1 MIARSAVVWAGAA
14 LLSACAPAAAPAQ
27 RAAPVIVSLNP
38 CTDAILADIAPAHLA
53 AISHYSHDP
62 AGSSMPPGLA
72 ARFPSVSAN
81 AEEVAALKPDIVVA
95 SVFLPPATEQ
105 AFARMGLRVFKTGS
119 IATTADSIAQ
129 IRELA
134 ELTGETAGGERLVAR
149 IEASLRAARPAE
161 GATPQPA
168 LVWQSGGLVPGE
180 QTLLSDLLTHSGF
193 TNWAAGRGLGQGALL
208 PLEQVLADPPPLV
221 LIAGTGGEEDRKLGH
236 PALGALQGTRQAH
249 FDPQLLYCGGP
260 TIPRALKRLTQIR
273 REVTP

>member
-1 MIARSAVVWAGAA
+1 MLA
-14 LLSACAPAAAPAQ
+14 ACAPAAAPAPQ
-27 RAAPVIVSLNP
+27 ASPVIVSLNP

-62 AGSSMPPGLA
+62 AGSSMPPELA
-72 ARFPSVSAN
+72 ARFPSVSNN
-81 AEEVAALKPDIVVA
+81 AEEVAALRPDIVVA

-105 AFARMGLRVFKTGS
+105 AFARMGLRVFKTGA
-119 IATTADSIAQ
+119 IATVEDSIAQ

-134 ELTGETAGGERLVAR
+134 ALTGETAGGERLIAR
-149 IEASLRAARPAE
+149 IKASLRAARPAE

-180 QTLLSDLLTHSGF
+180 QTLISDLLAHSGF
-193 TNWAAGRGLGQGALL
+193 ANWSTGRGLGQGALL

-221 LIAGTGGEEDRKLGH
+221 LIAGTGGEENRKLGH
-236 PALGALQGTRQAH
+236 PALSALKGTRRAQ

-260 TIPRALKRLTQIR
+260 TIPRALDRLTQIR
-273 REVTP
+273 KEVSP